1 MTARSTAPLEPEVP
15 RERATLA
22 VIRAG
27 LLAIFVLGSIG
38 ILGELLLIDHVED
51 PWQRVP
57 IFLII
62 ASVVI
67 LVWHGFERRP
77 LSLRFF
83 QGTLVLFVLAGG
95 LGLLLHFRGNLEFE
109 LENLPPL
116 TGWPLVWAALRGA
129 TPTLAPG
136 AMMQLGLIGLAYTF
150 RHPVLRGEPQ
160 PRTGAPEG

>member
-1 MTARSTAPLEPEVP
+1 MTARSAAPLEPEVP

-38 ILGELLLIDHVED
+38 IIGELLLIDHVED

-57 IFLII
+57 VFLII
-62 ASVVI
+62 ASLVI
-67 LVWHGFERRP
+67 LVWNALDRGP

-83 QGTLVLFVLAGG
+83 QATMVAFALAGG

-116 TGWPLVWAALRGA
+116 TGWPLIWAALRGA

-150 RHPVLRGEPQ
+150 RHPRLRSDGS
-160 PRTGAPEG
+160 RTGGSRGS